1 MRHLSILLIII
12 GSSFGCSTDNT
23 IDNTIPV
30 EEQLAIDIA
39 IIDNWLADT
48 SITDVIVHPTGIR
61 YTINKQGS
69 GPKAEITDIVR
80 LNYEGRFLDT
90 GVVFDS
96 GQIGPKVFNAGWG
109 LIEGWYHM
117 VLEMYEGD
125 EYTVYIPSKY
135 AYGNRGS
142 GSIPPNTVIVF
153 DIDLIQ
159 VTK

>member
-1 MRHLSILLIII
+1 MKQLNILLIVIAL
-12 GSSFGCSTDNT
+12 SFGCTDNT

-39 IIDNWLADT
+39 LIDNWLADS

-80 LNYEGRFLDT
+80 INYEGRFLDT
-90 GVVFDS
+90 GIVFDS
-96 GQIGPKVFNAGWG
+96 GEIGPVVFNAGWG
-109 LIEGWYHM
+109 LIEGWYHI

-142 GSIPPNTVIVF
+142 GNIPPNTVIVF
-153 DIDLIQ
+153 DIDLIR

>member
-1 MRHLSILLIII
+1 MKQLSILLIII

-69 GPKAEITDIVR
+69 GPKVEITDIVR